1 MAFVLTGIHI
11 LGESTREMTVFG
23 NNSKEI
29 LSVYKPTKSTKSW
42 WSEKRFEQ
50 LSQK

>member
-29 LSVYKPTKSTKSW
+29 LSVYKPTQPTKSW
-42 WSEKRFEQ
+42 
-50 LSQK
+50 